1 MVLNRVCVCA
11 QASVEEAT
19 KAAGQQVLSAKE
31 KKRQRNARGI
41 ILACSIAVHYV
52 PSNW

>member
-31 KKRQRNARGI
+31 KQRQYMREVLSCMLN
-41 ILACSIAVHYV
+41 CSALRTI
-52 PSNW
+52 